1 MSEFSNGLEE
11 EDLNQEIQENIIRS
25 NNEIDSSISVAANY
39 YDWIHIFPELQVL
52 YDNVDVLVEEALSIT
67 QWIDWP
73 EDDLVPLGGVADWTV
88 FPFLHTFPATDTS
101 KSLWV
106 KSTNQACPRT
116 SNLLKSIPGIRTALF
131 R

>member
-1 MSEFSNGLEE
+1 MSAFSNIGLEE
-11 EDLNQEIQENIIRS
+11 EDLNQDIKENLIPI
-25 NNEIDSSISVAANY
+25 NEIAAVAENY
-39 YDWIHIFPELQVL
+39 YDWFYIFPELQVL
-52 YDNVDVLVEEALSIT
+52 YDNIDLLLEEALSIT

-73 EDDLVPLGGVADWTV
+73 EDDLISLGGVADWTV

-106 KSTNQACPRT
+106 KSTNQTCPRT